1 MGRGAA
7 ALLPPVCDVASS
19 CLQASVG
26 RHTALAVPPPL
37 PAPPPAAPGAAC
49 AGGGGEPP
57 DGGRSWLADIAI
69 SCAEARPSMAPC
81 AARTLLSPE
90 CDVSSPCVPALFRWP
105 AAAAAGPPFR
115 VSPPAA
121 AAAGSAWTD
130 GDVGSS
136 KGDDDRRRRRG
147 PCTWVPWTMADVS
160 VHWRPLLVG
169 EGFRLHELI
178 ELLSSK
184 AVCADLVLLTAAR
197 GGPSVIREVY
207 PRSALGDVAAAIDR
221 GSCGDLWL
229 INVATLK
236 PPVGGGIFGCT

>member
-1 MGRGAA
+1 
-7 ALLPPVCDVASS
+7 
-19 CLQASVG
+19 
-26 RHTALAVPPPL
+26 
-37 PAPPPAAPGAAC
+37 
-49 AGGGGEPP
+49 
-57 DGGRSWLADIAI
+57 
-69 SCAEARPSMAPC
+69 
-81 AARTLLSPE
+81 
-90 CDVSSPCVPALFRWP
+90 
-105 AAAAAGPPFR
+105 
-115 VSPPAA
+115 
-121 AAAGSAWTD
+121 
-130 GDVGSS
+130 
-136 KGDDDRRRRRG
+136 
-147 PCTWVPWTMADVS
+147 MADVS